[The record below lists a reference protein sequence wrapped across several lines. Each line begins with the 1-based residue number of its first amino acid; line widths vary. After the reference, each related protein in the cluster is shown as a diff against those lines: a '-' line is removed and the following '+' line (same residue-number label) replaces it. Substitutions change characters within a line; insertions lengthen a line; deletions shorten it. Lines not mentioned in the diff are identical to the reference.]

1 MDDEWMIRHKHK
13 NTDTDTRPLL
23 RHATSQERSVD
34 GKRLGKERI
43 KIVSPASCQLL
54 VWPQQPRGALAFG
67 KQART
72 TCKGQGTGTGDRE
85 NIEERLTKIRNG
97 RCVRQADLE
106 GGLSGCNCSL
116 YTQVCCDFRS
126 NRPRKTSH
134 DIPTTQ
140 RRTAWSHPSVTLV
153 TPVALPYPR
162 RSSPTPG
169 ASTKRADSSTGQDA
183 THGS

>member
-1 MDDEWMIRHKHK
+1 MSRGFLGNGTEQREWQREGTGRGDNRAMDDEWMIRHKHK

-106 GGLSGCNCSL
+106 
-116 YTQVCCDFRS
+116 
-126 NRPRKTSH
+126 
-134 DIPTTQ
+134 
-140 RRTAWSHPSVTLV
+140 
-153 TPVALPYPR
+153 
-162 RSSPTPG
+162 
-169 ASTKRADSSTGQDA
+169 RACRDA
-183 THGS
+183 TVACTLSLL